1 MRKSLIGQCFS
12 ATSLVSKCNVISK
25 GTSSY
30 WGIIATVF
38 LESLEKTK
46 ETAWLVSLI
55 TFLGY
60 VPLALIMFE
69 ETPFTQGPCLVKQF
83 GSAKSCLCEVLQ

>member
-12 ATSLVSKCNVISK
+12 ATSLVSECNVISK

-38 LESLEKTK
+38 LVNLSGWRKLRR
-46 ETAWLVSLI
+46 LLS
-55 TFLGY
+55 
-60 VPLALIMFE
+60 
-69 ETPFTQGPCLVKQF
+69 
-83 GSAKSCLCEVLQ
+83 